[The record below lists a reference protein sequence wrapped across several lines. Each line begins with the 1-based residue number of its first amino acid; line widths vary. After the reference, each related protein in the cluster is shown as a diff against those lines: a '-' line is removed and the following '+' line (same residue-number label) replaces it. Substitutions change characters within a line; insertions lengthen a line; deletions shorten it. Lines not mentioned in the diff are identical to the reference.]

1 MKNRLNITID
11 EGLMSQAKKYASRH
25 KTSLSQLVE
34 KYFES
39 LTRTAHKKNI
49 IDLLNELPK
58 PKGKVPE
65 GSLTKRYFEDN
76 KKKYGF

>member
-11 EGLMSQAKKYASRH
+11 EGLMSQAKKYAARH

-34 KYFES
+34 RYFEN
-39 LTRTAHKKNI
+39 LTRSAHKKNI

-58 PKGKVPE
+58 PTGKVPE
-65 GSLTKRYFEDN
+65 GSLRERYFEDN